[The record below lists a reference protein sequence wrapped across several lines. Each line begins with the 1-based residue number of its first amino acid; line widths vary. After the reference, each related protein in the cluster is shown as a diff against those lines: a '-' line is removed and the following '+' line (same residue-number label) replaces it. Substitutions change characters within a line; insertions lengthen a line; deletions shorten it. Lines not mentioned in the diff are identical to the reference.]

1 MRLHTC
7 LHLLCTVVD
16 AGVTGGAIDTHKA
29 RLDFDLPEPTL
40 DKAKIAVELNRLI
53 KEDHAVEARWITDE
67 QLAAPPELGRTMPV
81 RPPTGK
87 GQVRLMEVIEVDLR
101 ACGGTHVAS
110 APPRSARSGC
120 LSSRRK
126 VAITA
131 ESASAL
137 WNKGRTELTE
147 RDKPVILSRY
157 DVTRADIVRKM
168 GNSNEEGRHEPNCL
182 TKANGEK
189 PPPSSVAL
197 MLMS

>member
-53 KEDHAVEARWITDE
+53 KEDRTVEARWITDE

-110 APPRSARSGC
+110 
-120 LSSRRK
+120 
-126 VAITA
+126 TA
-131 ESASAL
+131 EI
-137 WNKGRTELTE
+137 G
-147 RDKPVILSRY
+147 PVRVLKLEKKSRHN
-157 DVTRADIVRKM
+157 R
-168 GNSNEEGRHEPNCL
+168 
-182 TKANGEK
+182 
-189 PPPSSVAL
+189 
-197 MLMS
+197 